1 MQISVVGNVMYK
13 MAPNSNSNSQILF
26 WADNTT
32 KKNDRGAAGTG
43 AAGLAVTEE
52 ELQTLQPP
60 RDELHGS
67 AFRLDI
73 V

>member
-1 MQISVVGNVMYK
+1 MPI
-13 MAPNSNSNSQILF
+13 MAPNSNKLFILCSKILF

-32 KKNDRGAAGTG
+32 KKNDRA
-43 AAGLAVTEE
+43 AAGLAATEE

-67 AFRLDI
+67 AFR
-73 V
+73 